1 MFQYLGCT
9 SSTSYWSSYLASNYG
24 VITITKLEPAEMRDL
39 PPSFIACR
47 HQGDEEFVED
57 NTASYGISLGWRL
70 LDISQPDTWCENT
83 TNDITVGNCLLLK
96 LIDHQMNDFN
106 KISNHWVDNYSSC
119 FCSPERTNITP
130 SRQSTTQSATTEL
143 NQQIYWFKQ
152 N

>member
-57 NTASYGISLGWRL
+57 NTASYGISLG
-70 LDISQPDTWCENT
+70 
-83 TNDITVGNCLLLK
+83 
-96 LIDHQMNDFN
+96 
-106 KISNHWVDNYSSC
+106 
-119 FCSPERTNITP
+119 
-130 SRQSTTQSATTEL
+130 
-143 NQQIYWFKQ
+143 
-152 N
+152 